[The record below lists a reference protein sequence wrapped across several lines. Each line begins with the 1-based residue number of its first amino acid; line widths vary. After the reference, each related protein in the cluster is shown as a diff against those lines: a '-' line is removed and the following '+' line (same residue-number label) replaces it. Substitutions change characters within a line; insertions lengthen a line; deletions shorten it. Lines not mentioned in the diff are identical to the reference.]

1 MKSIYSELKR
11 FIEEN
16 GKMPKNT
23 IVKLADHN
31 DIEERYRDSWVPG
44 SFEAEILRTIYD
56 IKPKTVQNFMLAR
69 AVKKQIFKPCEKN
82 SQKMVKKLSKFY
94 AISYADPVLSF
105 LSKSV
110 YKEDMRVEA
119 LRMIKELNKRE
130 IVKFGIALL
139 GYSGT
144 AEDIELLKFMA
155 QHDEF
160 TLFAVRALE
169 NIVSEEDFDSLMVEI
184 AESTSDGFGKVA
196 AIFEIGDSPVDEVR
210 EWLLEKGAVV
220 SCGEEYVACEC
231 AVKGCLVYKL
241 HEIAGK
247 EREEKN
253 TFLEKYKSG
262 ICRIL
267 SGLLKAEDT
276 KNLDGLSEV
285 DGILGGVVKLKEI
298 AADSDYAD
306 DAELNETFKKFEK
319 YDRFMNN

>member
-1 MKSIYSELKR
+1 MSSIYSELKKY
-11 FIEEN
+11 IEEN

-23 IVKLADHN
+23 VVPLADHS

-44 SFEAEILRTIYD
+44 SFEADILRSFYD
-56 IKPKTVQNFMLAR
+56 FKPKTVQCFMLSR
-69 AVKKQIFKPCEKN
+69 AVQKQIVKPCDKN
-82 SQKMVKKLSKFY
+82 RDNMVKKLSKYY

-105 LSKSV
+105 LTKSV
-110 YKEDMRVEA
+110 YKADMRIEA
-119 LRMIKELNKRE
+119 LRMIKESEKRE

-144 AEDIELLKFMA
+144 KDDVDVLKFIA

-169 NIVSEEDFDSLMVEI
+169 NIVPKEDYDSLMVEI
-184 AESTSDGFGKVA
+184 AESTSGGFGKVA
-196 AIFEIGDSPVDEVR
+196 AIFEISASPADNVR
-210 EWLLEKGAVV
+210 EWLLEKGAAV

-241 HEIAGK
+241 HEIAGL
-247 EREEKN
+247 EREDKN
-253 TFLEKYKSG
+253 SFIGKYKDG
-262 ICRIL
+262 ICAVL
-267 SGLLKAEDT
+267 NGLLKAEDT

-285 DGILGGVVKLKEI
+285 DGILGAVVKLKEI
-298 AADSDYAD
+298 TADSDYAD
-306 DAELNETFKKFEK
+306 DVELNETFKKFEK

>member
-1 MKSIYSELKR
+1 
-11 FIEEN
+11 
-16 GKMPKNT
+16 
-23 IVKLADHN
+23 
-31 DIEERYRDSWVPG
+31 
-44 SFEAEILRTIYD
+44 
-56 IKPKTVQNFMLAR
+56 
-69 AVKKQIFKPCEKN
+69 
-82 SQKMVKKLSKFY
+82 
-94 AISYADPVLSF
+94 
-105 LSKSV
+105 
-110 YKEDMRVEA
+110 
-119 LRMIKELNKRE
+119 
-130 IVKFGIALL
+130 
-139 GYSGT
+139 
-144 AEDIELLKFMA
+144 
-155 QHDEF
+155 
-160 TLFAVRALE
+160 
-169 NIVSEEDFDSLMVEI
+169 
-184 AESTSDGFGKVA
+184 
-196 AIFEIGDSPVDEVR
+196 
-210 EWLLEKGAVV
+210 LLEKGAVV